1 MPRRKLVGARS
12 GNWRSRR
19 RVHTLVLAMVVAALM
34 TILAAGTASADMWPH
49 DTTGAVVATGGG

>member
-1 MPRRKLVGARS
+1 MPRRKLERARS

-19 RVHTLVLAMVVAALM
+19 RVRALVLAMVVAALT

-49 DTTGAVVATGGG
+49 SPDTSAVISAHA